1 MKRALVTGG
10 QSGIGAA
17 CIERFKA
24 EGIETISLVLHKD
37 ADLAVDV
44 SDSAAV
50 SKAIAAA
57 GPIDILVNCAGV
69 VGPTTPLW
77 EIEAADWDKTF
88 AVNVR
93 GTFNTCHAVIPG
105 MIERKWGRIVNISS
119 VAGKEGNPN
128 LSAYSAS
135 KAAVLGL
142 TKSLGKELAQ
152 KGVVVNA
159 ITPGVIATPMN
170 KDTSEQLLEYM
181 ISRIPMGRTG
191 TAVEVAALIY
201 WLSSDQCTFSTGSVF
216 DISGGRTTY

>member
-24 EGIETISLVLHKD
+24 EGIETISLDLHKD

-44 SDSAAV
+44 SDSTAI

>member
-24 EGIETISLVLHKD
+24 EGIETISLDLHKD

-142 TKSLGKELAQ
+142 TKSLGKERKRGLWLMQLHLA
-152 KGVVVNA
+152 
-159 ITPGVIATPMN
+159 
-170 KDTSEQLLEYM
+170 
-181 ISRIPMGRTG
+181 
-191 TAVEVAALIY
+191 
-201 WLSSDQCTFSTGSVF
+201 
-216 DISGGRTTY
+216 

>member
-24 EGIETISLVLHKD
+24 EGIETISLDLHKD

-50 SKAIAAA
+50 GKAIAAA

>member
-24 EGIETISLVLHKD
+24 EGIETISLDLHKD